1 MKDKEVKLEE
11 TESSLTLCGVIRFWG
26 FLFVHYESI
35 TRDLKIRTI
44 QEYRCDERLKTKAEE
59 STRLTFIGLIGEL
72 EHLKIKIWL
81 KDEKFESVVGECEFV
96 KV

>member
-11 TESSLTLCGVIRFWG
+11 TESSHTLCGVIRFWF

-44 QEYRCDERLKTKAEE
+44 KEYRCDERLKTKTEE
-59 STRLTFIGLIGEL
+59 STRLTFTGLIG
-72 EHLKIKIWL
+72 HLVYIIRNT
-81 KDEKFESVVGECEFV
+81 
-96 KV
+96 